1 LLAANTP
8 HIVFPEV
15 AKKSPLPLISIVEA
29 TCDFAAA
36 HKFKKLGLF
45 GTRSTM
51 QAVFYQKA
59 FRERDIDIELP
70 NAEEQNYIHEKY
82 VGELVAGRFL
92 PATRERLIAIAKRM
106 KDGHGI
112 EALIL
117 GGTELPL
124 LLRDDAGIRIRFLDT
139 T

>member
-1 LLAANTP
+1 
-8 HIVFPEV
+8 V
-15 AKKSPLPLISIVEA
+15 
-29 TCDFAAA
+29 TCDFAPE

-51 QAVFYQKA
+51 QAGFYQKV
-59 FRERDIDIELP
+59 FRERDIQIELP
-70 NAEEQNYIHEKY
+70 EVDEQNYIHEKY

-92 PATRERLIAIAKRM
+92 PETRERLIAIAKRL
-106 KDGHGI
+106 KDRYAI

-124 LLRDDAGIRIRFLDT
+124 LLRDDAEISFPFLDT
-139 T
+139 TRIHVQAALERMFS